1 MLSRSRI
8 RLRVRA
14 LLVVSLLACAGPT
27 LAQEQAKTA
36 APADGS
42 IANAPAADT
51 PAGALHA
58 LFDAHGTW
66 NEREYGYAF
75 VDGRWRA
82 PGYLPS
88 NTPETWARR
97 TAYWADTLAELDA
110 IPVDTLSREDQVNL
124 AVFRATIE
132 ADHVNAVRR
141 TWEAPF
147 NSDTFFWTGFA
158 PREPWR
164 EESEWRNYIGRLHD
178 VPRHFRE
185 HIDNMERGLARGWS
199 VPRASLDDRDNTIES
214 YTLEDAGNPILAAF
228 DTIPLSIPEPA
239 RTQLREEGRRV
250 VLEEVVP
257 AYRQLLAY
265 MREDYLPRTRTSIA
279 ASALPD
285 GAAFYRTQIREYV
298 TRDMDPR
305 EIHELGLTEVARISA
320 EMREVMA
327 RAGFEGTFEEF
338 LAYLRSDP
346 KFYAQTPRELLA
358 TAAYVAKK
366 VDGQLKHVLGTL
378 PRYRFTILPV
388 ADDIAP
394 NYTAGRGGLDA
405 CWFNTWDLPSRPLY
419 NLPALVLH
427 ECSPGHSLQA
437 ALALEAPERPAFRA
451 RTYFSGYG
459 EGWALY
465 TEWLGTQMGIYETP
479 YEDFGRLT
487 FEMWR
492 AARLVIDTGI
502 HEYDWSR
509 EQAIEY
515 LASHT
520 ALARHDIVNEVDRY
534 ISWPGQALSYYIG
547 YRTIRDLRAEAE
559 RELGTGFDQKAFHD
573 TILRLG
579 SVPLPVLDEEVRAFI
594 QSQKQAAAPGPQP
607 SSRSQL

>member
-1 MLSRSRI
+1 MPSRRRI
-8 RLRVRA
+8 HRCFPA
-14 LLVVSLLACAGPT
+14 LGVLMLLAAAGPV
-27 LAQEQAKTA
+27 TA
-36 APADGS
+36 ATVQESAAAAPSSIQAESPA
-42 IANAPAADT
+42 T
-51 PAGALHA
+51 RLHA
-58 LFDAHGTW
+58 LFDEHAAWTQ
-66 NEREYGYAF
+66 REYGYTR

-82 PGYLPS
+82 TDRLPS
-88 NTPETWARR
+88 NTPETWERRAAHWAAMLAR
-97 TAYWADTLAELDA
+97 LDA
-110 IPVDTLSREDQVNL
+110 IPADALSREDQVNL
-124 AVFRATIE
+124 AVLRATLA
-132 ADHVNAVRR
+132 ADHGNAVRR

-147 NSDTFFWTGFA
+147 NSDTFFWSGFA
-158 PREPWR
+158 PRQPWQQ
-164 EESEWRNYIGRLHD
+164 EEDWRNYIGRLRD
-178 VPRHFRE
+178 LPRHFGE

-199 VPRASLDDRDNTIES
+199 VPRASLDNRDNTIEP
-214 YTLEDAGNPILAAF
+214 YVLEGAGNPILDAF
-228 DTIPLSIPEPA
+228 DAIPASIPEPV
-239 RTQLREEGRRV
+239 RTQLREEGRKV
-250 VLEEVVP
+250 VLGEVVP
-257 AYRQLLAY
+257 AYRRLLSY
-265 MREDYLPRTRTSIA
+265 LREDYLPRTRTSIA

-285 GAAFYRTQIREYV
+285 GAAFYRSQIREYV
-298 TRDMDPR
+298 TRDMTPQ
-305 EIHELGLTEVARISA
+305 EIHALGLEEVARISA

-327 RAGFEGTFEEF
+327 RAGFEGSFEEF

-346 KFYAQTPRELLA
+346 KFYAKTPRELLA

-405 CWFNTWDLPSRPLY
+405 CWFNTYDLPSRPLY

-437 ALALEAPERPAFRA
+437 ALALEAPERPGFRSS
-451 RTYFSGYG
+451 TYFSGYG

-479 YEDFGRLT
+479 YEDFGRLS

-502 HEYDWSR
+502 HEYGWSR

-515 LASHT
+515 LASHA

-547 YRTIRDLRAEAE
+547 YKTIRDLRVEAE
-559 RELGTGFDQKAFHD
+559 RELGRGFDQKAFHD
-573 TILRLG
+573 TILQLG
-579 SVPLPVLDEEVRAFI
+579 SVPLPVLEDEVRAFI
-594 QSQKQAAAPGPQP
+594 AKAKQGGGQDAG
-607 SSRSQL
+607 

>member
-1 MLSRSRI
+1 MSFQRFPRIAALSAAVV
-8 RLRVRA
+8 LP
-14 LLVVSLLACAGPT
+14 LVLAGAPVLAAGP
-27 LAQEQAKTA
+27 AGP
-36 APADGS
+36 AP
-42 IANAPAADT
+42 APAAAGVPDA
-51 PAGALHA
+51 PARLHQVFA
-58 LFDAHGTW
+58 DDAQW
-66 NEREYGYAF
+66 REREYGYTR

-82 PGYLPS
+82 GNRLPS
-88 NTPETWARR
+88 HTPEAWERR
-97 TAYWADTLAELDA
+97 IAHWTQTLARLDA
-110 IPVDTLSREDQVNL
+110 IPADALAREDQVNL
-124 AVFRATIE
+124 AVFRATMT
-132 ADHVNAVRR
+132 ADLANARRR

-158 PREPWR
+158 PRQPWQR
-164 EESEWRNYIGRLHD
+164 EEEWRDYIGRLGD
-178 VPRHFRE
+178 IPRVFDE
-185 HIDNMERGLARGWS
+185 HIANMERGLARGWS
-199 VPRASLDDRDNTIES
+199 VPRASLDKRDGTIVP
-214 YTLEDAGNPILAAF
+214 YTREDAGNPLLEAF
-228 DTIPLSIPEPA
+228 DRIPATLPEATRA
-239 RTQLREEGRRV
+239 RLRAEGRKV
-250 VLEEVVP
+250 VLEQVVP
-257 AYRQLLAY
+257 AYRGLLAW

-285 GAAFYRTQIREYV
+285 GAAFYREQVREYV

-305 EIHELGLTEVARISA
+305 EIHRIGLDEVARISA

-327 RAGFEGTFEEF
+327 RAGFEGSFEEF
-338 LAYLRSDP
+338 LAYLREDP
-346 KFYAQTPRELLA
+346 RFYARTPRELLA
-358 TAAYVAKK
+358 TAAWVAKK
-366 VDGQLKHVLGTL
+366 VDGQLRHVLGTL

-394 NYTAGRGGLDA
+394 TYTSGRGGLDA

-437 ALALEAPERPAFRA
+437 ALALEAPERPEFRQNA
-451 RTYFSGYG
+451 YFSGYG

-502 HEYDWSR
+502 HEYGWSR

-520 ALARHDIVNEVDRY
+520 ALARHDIANEVDRY
-534 ISWPGQALSYYIG
+534 ISWPGQALSYYLG
-547 YRTIRDLRAEAE
+547 YRTIRALRAEAE
-559 RELGTGFDQKAFHD
+559 HELGAGFDQKAFHD
-573 TILRLG
+573 AILRIG
-579 SVPLPVLDEEVRAFI
+579 AVPLPVLEQEMRAFV
-594 QSQKQAAAPGPQP
+594 AARRRELDAGGG
-607 SSRSQL
+607 

>member
-1 MLSRSRI
+1 MILTGCA
-8 RLRVRA
+8 RLRFSTLCV
-14 LLVVSLLACAGPT
+14 LT
-27 LAQEQAKTA
+27 LAFSTA
-36 APADGS
+36 APSA
-42 IANAPAADT
+42 AFAQAADVAAAQAEAV
-51 PAGALHA
+51 PANDASTRLHA
-58 LFDAHGTW
+58 LFAADGEW
-66 NEREYGYAF
+66 SRREYGYTR

-82 PGYLPS
+82 SDRLPS
-88 NTPETWARR
+88 NTPDTWARR
-97 TAYWADTLAELDA
+97 AAYWADTLAKLDA
-110 IPVDTLSREDQVNL
+110 IPADALSREDQVNL
-124 AVFRATIE
+124 AVFRASMAAE
-132 ADHVNAVRR
+132 RENAVRR

-164 EESEWRNYIGRLHD
+164 EEAEWRNYIGRLRD
-178 VPRHFRE
+178 LPRHFGE
-185 HIDNMERGLARGWS
+185 HIDNMERGLERGWS
-199 VPRASLDDRDNTIES
+199 VPRASLDNRDKTIES
-214 YTLEDAGNPILAAF
+214 YTLAGAGNPVLDAF
-228 DTIPLSIPEPA
+228 DAIPPTVPEPA
-239 RTQLREEGRRV
+239 RTQLREEGRQV
-250 VLEEVVP
+250 VLDEVVP
-257 AYRQLLAY
+257 AYRRLLAY

-285 GAAFYRTQIREYV
+285 GAAFYRTQVREYV

-305 EIHELGLTEVARISA
+305 AIHELGLAEVARISA

-405 CWFNTWDLPSRPLY
+405 CWFNTYDLPSRPLY

-437 ALALEAPERPAFRA
+437 ALALEAPQRPDFRSS
-451 RTYFSGYG
+451 TYFSGYG

-479 YEDFGRLT
+479 YEDFGRLS

-502 HEYDWSR
+502 HEYGWSR

-515 LASHT
+515 LASHA

-547 YRTIRDLRAEAE
+547 YKTIRDLRAEAE
-559 RELGTGFDQKAFHD
+559 RELGSGFDQKAFHD

-594 QSQKQAAAPGPQP
+594 ETQKQAAPGPQP